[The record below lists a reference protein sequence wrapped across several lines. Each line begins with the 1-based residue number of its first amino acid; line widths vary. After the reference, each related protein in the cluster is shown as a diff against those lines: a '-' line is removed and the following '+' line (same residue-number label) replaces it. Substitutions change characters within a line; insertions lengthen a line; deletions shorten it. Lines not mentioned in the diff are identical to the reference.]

1 MEDSNVYEALIEGY
15 QGRLSE
21 LNASLDRC
29 WDLLQ
34 QLQALGRLAVDL
46 PPQVILDPEP

>member
-1 MEDSNVYEALIEGY
+1 MEDGHLYEALIEGY

-46 PPQVILDPEP
+46 PPQVIIDPEP